1 MIHIPDDFQA
11 ANSDNKDILYY
22 SKKRLMFKNQFGI
35 NIGLLAVFICSIGL
49 GHAAENT
56 ELAQLLNMSQ
66 VLLNNPTQTSNR
78 PISNEANFTSS
89 TWLNGLPN
97 ISIKHLGSI
106 DNSNIHEQELSLNLP
121 IKSPSL
127 YTSDKQLKQFTQA
140 IVDQQRALQGLY
152 LSGLLRQ
159 SLWDQRLASVKLS
172 QLIRK
177 ATLLNKLYAQQK
189 QLAEIGELPIANFLL
204 LERELVDIDLEKIII
219 IQSKNEAMTL
229 FTQLTGQTDIPQD
242 IAETARP
249 LVGTSQTENDLTQH
263 PLWQLQ
269 VLQQQQ
275 QMLIINSQQAGEQ
288 DPWTVSL
295 TAKNTS
301 DGIVDDQQ
309 LGIGITVPITF
320 GSALSQS
327 ELSGWQQS
335 HAEQMIN
342 RDRTYLELTNQ
353 LKILRQQQHNLLD
366 QQALL
371 TRALSL
377 SRTITE
383 ELAKVKDQSQVSYEV
398 WLRRYMD
405 ALDTESRLAINLVMQ
420 QQLHSQQLQA
430 LGISL

>member
-1 MIHIPDDFQA
+1 
-11 ANSDNKDILYY
+11 
-22 SKKRLMFKNQFGI
+22 MFKNSSGI

-49 GHAAENT
+49 SHAADNT
-56 ELAQLLNMSQ
+56 ELGQLLNMSQ
-66 VLLNNPTQTSNR
+66 VRLNNPTQTSNSHSVMTV
-78 PISNEANFTSS
+78 SNEANLTSS

-97 ISIKHLGSI
+97 ISLKHLGST

-127 YTSDKQLKQFTQA
+127 YASDKQLKQLTQA
-140 IVDQQRALQGLY
+140 IVAQQRALQGLY

-159 SLWDQRLASVKLS
+159 SLWDQRLASVKFS
-172 QLIRK
+172 QLLRK

-189 QLAEIGELPIANFLL
+189 KLAEVGELPIANSLL
-204 LERELVDIDLEKIII
+204 LERELIDIDLEKIII
-219 IQSKNEAMTL
+219 KQSKNEAMTL
-229 FTQLTGQTDIPQD
+229 FTQLTGQRDVPQK
-242 IAETARP
+242 IAETARS
-249 LVGTSQTENDLTQH
+249 LVGSSQIENDLSQH

-301 DGIVDDQQ
+301 DGPVDDQQ
-309 LGIGITVPITF
+309 LGVGITVPITF

-335 HAEQMIN
+335 QAEQMIN

-353 LKILRQQQHNLLD
+353 IEVLRQQQQNLLD

-405 ALDTESRLAINLVMQ
+405 ALDTESRLAINMVMQ

-430 LGISL
+430 LGIPL